1 MEISNIAAGNIYI
14 LEVQPQ
20 SWEDAFDTQQL
31 NKKAEVFL
39 YQPENTEEILLQYSD
54 RVWEVSGNRIQ
65 SQQQLQG
72 ILERNLPRLCWLTRV
87 EKKQLQLQIHEFPH
101 ALTLPNKLA
110 LGIDEKIIDDV
121 RDRHLQTNA
130 STDQVMNWLAEQVI
144 LPSPQPNKHKRAL
157 FQAGHSYRNGLENS
171 FQLLGETIAVTI
183 KRTINETFRV
193 ERVEKR
199 RGQKQGNDNRPI
211 ILLHT
216 DIDFYDA
223 SIATE
228 MKGKAPTELDALVQ
242 NSESYLAL
250 WEEYNNLEKE
260 QIIEQ
265 AKQLGWLKY
274 LHYEKRPNG
283 DRRFYLD
290 DSSQVQTQ
298 LQHLSETPKFALEV
312 ASTPPDFDNFEAKS
326 NNTNQNFRGQVTQVK
341 LEQPASIDL
350 CPLDPDEEASIP
362 EKGCIFFSLSG
373 DYTRLKRRE
382 KAETRIRQAKGGM
395 PQLGLILEQ
404 QSVPIRRKRNEKPIT
419 KEVKKVFN
427 GMSPTSRQEEA
438 IKTALNTPDIALIQG
453 PPGTGKT
460 KVITALEARLAEI
473 AEDSNQSINH
483 RLLLTSFQHDAV
495 ENAAEKTVVFGLPAV
510 RVGGRSNQ
518 QNTLDNV
525 DRWRRQRI
533 DHLEAELSNYP
544 ETANRKVF
552 KQVGRLTR
560 SYALTPRTPQET
572 IALLEEI
579 LHLTQGKIAR
589 ELSNQLLTL
598 IQDLKRPPEVEDD
611 QVRNQALKT
620 VRQLRTNEA
629 SFSDDGAIVAQKT
642 LSRLQPLDILSP
654 QKTELLQKAADWIE
668 ETPPDFLEE
677 LASLKEELLEQL
689 SPNEITPISP
699 IANPEIETLLSNV
712 YQSLTDYIQQSKEG
726 IQDVLEEY
734 LDDLKSDPEGVRQ
747 TLNHYTVVLAATCQ
761 QSASKAVTN
770 ITNTPDSSFES
781 VIVDEAARANPLD
794 LFIPLSLAQRR
805 IVLVGDHRQL
815 PHILEP
821 EVEKQLRNSSTT
833 TQESL
838 QNSLFE
844 RLFIYLKN
852 LEKEDGIKRTVT
864 LDTQYRMHPV
874 LGDFVS
880 KNFYEIHG
888 EPHIESQ
895 RPEKE
900 FYHGLPSY
908 QPAVASWINVPFSQG
923 SETKGKS
930 KSRAIE
936 AHIITQEIKRLI
948 EINPELTFG
957 IITFYSAQVKEI
969 WKALAE
975 NNLAQIS
982 EEGQYEIIPQW
993 RETRDQEGKIVE
1005 RLRVGTVDAFQG
1017 KEFDVVFL
1025 SLVRSNNI
1033 SVNQEADLRKKYG
1046 FLMLENRLCVAMSRQ
1061 KRLLIAVGDLGMI
1074 KEEKASEA
1082 IPHLVQFYQLCCS
1095 EWGKVMNLNADALMS
1110 VSY

>member
-1 MEISNIAAGNIYI
+1 MEICNIPADNPYI
-14 LEVQPQ
+14 LEVKPRFQ
-20 SWEDAFDTQQL
+20 EDSFDTKTL
-31 NKKAEVFL
+31 KKKAEVFL
-39 YQPENTEEILLQYSD
+39 YQPENTEEILLQYSN
-54 RVWEVSGNRIQ
+54 RVWEILGNNNEY
-65 SQQQLQG
+65 QQQLQA

-87 EKKQLQLQIHEFPH
+87 EKKRLQLQINEFPNS
-101 ALTLPNKLA
+101 LTLDTKLV

-130 STDQVMNWLAEQVI
+130 SVQQVINWLTEQVI
-144 LPSPQPNKHKRAL
+144 IPSPQENKSQRAL
-157 FQAGHSYRNGLENS
+157 LQAGHSFRNGLENS
-171 FQLLGETIAVTI
+171 FQLLGEKINVTI
-183 KRTINETFRV
+183 KRTINRTFLV

-199 RGQKQGNDNRPI
+199 RGKQQSNSNRPI
-211 ILLHT
+211 IVLQAE
-216 DIDFYDA
+216 ISFNDA
-223 SIATE
+223 SVAIE
-228 MKGKAPTELDALVQ
+228 MQGKAPTELDALVQ
-242 NSESYLAL
+242 NSESYLSL
-250 WEEYNNLEKE
+250 WKQYNDLEKE

-265 AKQLGWLKY
+265 VKQLGWLKY
-274 LHYEKRPNG
+274 SKSEQRPNG

-290 DSSQVQTQ
+290 DSSRLQEQ
-298 LQHLSETPKFALEV
+298 LQYLSDTPKFSLEV
-312 ASTPPDFDNFEAKS
+312 ASIPPNLDNFDAKS
-326 NNTNQNFRGQVTQVK
+326 NHTTHNFKGQVTQVK
-341 LEQPASIDL
+341 LEPPKSIDL
-350 CPLDPDEEASIP
+350 RPLDPDEAVSIP
-362 EKGCIFFSLSG
+362 EKGYIFFSLSG

-382 KAETRIRQAKGGM
+382 KAENRIRQAKAGI
-395 PQLGLILEQ
+395 PQLGLILEE
-404 QSVPIRRKRNEKPIT
+404 QSVPIRRRRNEKPIS

-510 RVGGRSNQ
+510 RVGGRYNQ
-518 QNTLDNV
+518 QNTFDNV

-533 DHLEAELSNYP
+533 NHLEAELSNYP
-544 ETANRKVF
+544 ETADRRVY
-552 KQVGRLTR
+552 KQVGHLIR
-560 SYALTPRTPQET
+560 SYSLTPRTPQET

-579 LHLTQGKIAR
+579 LHLTQGKIRR
-589 ELSNQLLTL
+589 ELSDQLLSL
-598 IQDLKRPPEVEDD
+598 IHNLKRPPEVEDD
-611 QVRNQALKT
+611 QVRNQAKKT
-620 VRQLRTNEA
+620 VRQLRVDAA
-629 SFSDDGAIVAQKT
+629 SFSDDGAIVAQKA
-642 LSRLQPLDILSP
+642 LSRLKPLGILQP
-654 QKTELLQKAADWIE
+654 QQTELLQKAADWIE

-677 LASLKEELLEQL
+677 LATLKEQLLEQL
-689 SPNEITPISP
+689 SPIEITPTSP
-699 IANPEIETLLSNV
+699 LANPEIEELLSKV
-712 YQSLTDYIQQSKEG
+712 YQSLSDYIKQSKEG

-734 LDDLKSDPEGVRQ
+734 LDDLKTDPEGVRQ

-770 ITNTPDSSFES
+770 ITNTPESSFES
-781 VIVDEAARANPLD
+781 VIIDEAARANPLD
-794 LFIPLSLAQRR
+794 LFIPLSLAKRR

-821 EVEKQLRNSSTT
+821 EVEKQLQKSLAT

-838 QNSLFE
+838 QKSLFE
-844 RLFIYLKN
+844 RLFLYLKN
-852 LEKEDGIKRTVT
+852 LEQKDGIKRTVT

-874 LGDFVS
+874 LGEFVS
-880 KNFYEIHG
+880 KNFYESHG

-900 FYHGLPSY
+900 FYHDLPNY
-908 QPAVASWINVPFSQG
+908 QPAVATWINVPFSLGKEQQ
-923 SETKGKS
+923 GKS

-936 AHIITQEIKRLI
+936 AQIITEEIKRLI

-969 WKALAE
+969 WKALAKTD
-975 NNLAQIS
+975 LAQIS
-982 EEGQYEIIPQW
+982 EEGQYEIAPQW
-993 RETRDQEGKIVE
+993 RETRSQEGKITE

-1033 SVNQEADLRKKYG
+1033 TVHQEADLRKKYG

-1061 KRLLIAVGDLGMI
+1061 KRLLIAVGDLAMI
-1074 KEEKASEA
+1074 KDEKASEA
-1082 IPHLVQFYQLCCS
+1082 IPHLREFYQLCCS
-1095 EWGKVMNLNADALMS
+1095 EWGKVMNLNADAFS
-1110 VSY
+1110 H

>member
-1 MEISNIAAGNIYI
+1 MEISNVSAGNIYI
-14 LEVQPQ
+14 IEVQPQ
-20 SWEDAFDTQQL
+20 SREDSFDTKQL

-39 YQPENTEEILLQYSD
+39 YQPKNTEEILLQYSNQ
-54 RVWEVSGNRIQ
+54 VWEISGNNFQ
-65 SQQQLQG
+65 YQQQLQA
-72 ILERNLPRLCWLTRV
+72 ILERNLPCLCWLTRV
-87 EKKQLQLQIHEFPH
+87 EKNQLQLQIHEFPH
-101 ALTLPNKLA
+101 ALTLDTELA

-121 RDRHLQTNA
+121 RDRHLQNNA
-130 STDQVMNWLAEQVI
+130 STEQVINWLAEQI
-144 LPSPQPNKHKRAL
+144 IIPSPQVNKPKRSL
-157 FQAGHSYRNGLENS
+157 LQAGHSYRNGLENS
-171 FQLLGETIAVTI
+171 FQLLGETIKVTI
-183 KRTINETFRV
+183 KRTIDSTFRV

-199 RGQKQGNDNRPI
+199 REKEDYNRPI
-211 ILLHT
+211 ILLNAEL
-216 DIDFYDA
+216 DFCDA

-228 MKGKAPTELDALVQ
+228 MREKAPTELDALVQ
-242 NSESYLAL
+242 NSESYLQL
-250 WEEYNNLEKE
+250 WKEYNDLEKE
-260 QIIEQ
+260 KIIEE

-274 LHYEKRPNG
+274 SHYEKRPNG

-290 DSSQVQTQ
+290 DDASRLQEQ
-298 LQHLSETPKFALEV
+298 LQHLSETSTLEV
-312 ASTPPDFDNFEAKS
+312 ASIPPDFDNFEE
-326 NNTNQNFRGQVTQVK
+326 QNKNSIRRFKGQVTQIK
-341 LEQPASIDL
+341 LEQPKSLDL
-350 CPLDPDEEASIP
+350 RPLDPDEEAPLP

-373 DYTRLKRRE
+373 DYARLKRRE
-382 KAETRIRQAKGGM
+382 KAESRIRQASGGI

-404 QSVPIRRKRNEKPIT
+404 QSVPIRRRRNEKAIT

-460 KVITALEARLAEI
+460 KVITALETRLAEI
-473 AEDSNQSINH
+473 AEDAKQSINH

-510 RVGGRSNQ
+510 RVGGRSNE

-533 DHLEAELSNYP
+533 DHLEAQLSNFP
-544 ETANRKVF
+544 ETAERRVL
-552 KQVGRLTR
+552 KQVGRLIR
-560 SYALTPRTPQET
+560 SYTLTPRTPQET
-572 IALLEEI
+572 ISLLEKI

-589 ELSNQLLTL
+589 ELSDQLLAL

-611 QVRNQALKT
+611 EFRNQARKT
-620 VRQLRTNEA
+620 VRQLRVDAA

-642 LSRLQPLDILSP
+642 LSRLKPLDILST
-654 QKTELLQKAADWIE
+654 QQTELLQKAADWIE
-668 ETPPDFLEE
+668 EAPPDFLEE
-677 LASLKEELLEQL
+677 LATLKEELLEQL
-689 SPNEITPISP
+689 SPIEITPMSP
-699 IANPEIETLLSNV
+699 MANPEIEELLSKV

-734 LDDLKSDPEGVRQ
+734 LDHLKSDPEGVRQ

-770 ITNTPDSSFES
+770 ITNTPESFFES

-821 EVEKQLRNSSTT
+821 EVEKQLSTASTT
-833 TQESL
+833 TQETL
-838 QNSLFE
+838 QKSLFE
-844 RLFIYLKN
+844 RLFLYLKN
-852 LEKEDGIKRTVT
+852 LEKKDGIKRTVT

-874 LGDFVS
+874 LGEFVS
-880 KNFYEIHG
+880 KNFYEVHG
-888 EPHIESQ
+888 EPQIESQ
-895 RPEKE
+895 HPEKE
-900 FYHGLPSY
+900 FYHDLPNY
-908 QPAVASWINVPFSQG
+908 QPAVASWINVPLSQG
-923 SETKGKS
+923 QEQRGKS

-936 AHIITQEIKRLI
+936 AQIITQEIKRLI

-969 WKALAE
+969 WKALAKTD
-975 NNLAQIS
+975 LAQIS
-982 EEGQYEIIPQW
+982 EEGHYEITPQW

-1033 SVNQEADLRKKYG
+1033 AVNQEADLRKKYG

-1074 KEEKASEA
+1074 QEEKASEA

-1095 EWGKVMNLNADALMS
+1095 EWGKVINLNADALMS
-1110 VSY
+1110 VSH